1 MDLTQRLEKLYA
13 GAVYD
18 VLRDMG
24 HDNCVLPPGIKALN
38 PAHRLAGEVYTID
51 GHYELGK
58 EADRTL
64 RAWATLLSKAP
75 GGTVLVCQP
84 NTYDVALMGELSA
97 QALMAKGVR
106 GYVVD
111 GASRDI
117 EELLQNGF
125 PTFCR
130 FATPKDIVARWTAQ
144 SMGEPIDIGGVA
156 IESGDYLLADRDGV
170 VIIPQALAAE
180 VVTRTEA
187 KAETENAM
195 REAIIAGRDPLEAY
209 EEFGT
214 F

>member
-1 MDLTQRLEKLYA
+1 MNLTQRLERLYA

-38 PAHRLAGEVYTID
+38 PEHCLAGEIATIN
-51 GHYELGK
+51 GHYEVGK
-58 EADRTL
+58 DAEATL
-64 RAWATLLSKAP
+64 RAWATVLSKAP
-75 GGTVLVCQP
+75 AGKVLVCQP

-111 GASRDI
+111 GAARDI
-117 EELLQNGF
+117 AELLENGF

-130 FATPKDIVARWTAQ
+130 FATPKDIVARWTAA

-170 VIIPQALAAE
+170 VIIPQALAQE

-187 KAETENAM
+187 KAATESAM
-195 REAIIAGRDPLEAY
+195 RDAIIAGRDPLEAY